1 MKMKKHIF
9 KHSKKP
15 IKQLFDRGEE
25 IMVNFILEETRLVF
39 IYDIEILGSL
49 DTNRLLV
56 KVLKTNEIYTIDRTN
71 ILNADYTQYKV

>member
-1 MKMKKHIF
+1 
-9 KHSKKP
+9 
-15 IKQLFDRGEE
+15 
-25 IMVNFILEETRLVF
+25 MVNFILEETRLVF